1 MREVSSLS
9 CYRSVNGDAFYVVG
23 PNPPGE
29 VSVTSLDELASEIAE
44 LRARVQLT
52 EDILAIYD
60 LKARYGELV
69 DHRYWRGSVV
79 DAERLEV
86 VSKEIAGLFA
96 TDSVWEGG
104 PTLGRAVGRDAI
116 AEKMRRTTLQFS
128 RHLFVKP
135 RISVVGDRA
144 SGRWDILC
152 PCKTADGQSYWM
164 CGYEDDVYVRAG
176 ASVWLHQSMTLT
188 TVFFSSTE
196 AGWDRIFT

>member
-1 MREVSSLS
+1 MSVST
-9 CYRSVNGDAFYVVG
+9 V
-23 PNPPGE
+23 
-29 VSVTSLDELASEIAE
+29 DELAAEIAE
-44 LRARVQLT
+44 LSARVQVT
-52 EDILAIYD
+52 EDTLAIYD

-69 DHRYWRGSVV
+69 DQRYWRGSVV

-86 VSKEIAGLFA
+86 VSTEIADLFA
-96 TDSVWEGG
+96 TDAVWDGG

-116 AEKMRRTTLQFS
+116 AEQMRRTTLVFS

-152 PCKTADGQSYWM
+152 PSKTADGQSYWM
-164 CGYEDDVYVRAG
+164 CGYEDDEYVRDG
-176 ASVWLHQSMTLT
+176 ASVWLHQSMSLT